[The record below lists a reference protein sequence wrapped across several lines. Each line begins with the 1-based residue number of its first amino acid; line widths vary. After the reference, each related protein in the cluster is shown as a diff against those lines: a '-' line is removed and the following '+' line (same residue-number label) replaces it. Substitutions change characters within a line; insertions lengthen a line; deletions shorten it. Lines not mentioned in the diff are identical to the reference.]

1 LPKIYEYLNIAF
13 FFYSNEHEP
22 IHVHAGKGGKETVFE
37 ILIENAK
44 VNKIKVRKVKG
55 REHLESN
62 DLKNALEFVE
72 LYSEKIVS
80 KRVDFFVYR
89 IEVKNEKFLR
99 RL

>member
-1 LPKIYEYLNIAF
+1 
-13 FFYSNEHEP
+13 
-22 IHVHAGKGGKETVFE
+22 VFE

-62 DLKNALEFVE
+62 DLKNALEFVV

-80 KRVDFFVYR
+80 KWVDFFVYR
-89 IEVKNEKFLR
+89 IEVKNEKILR